1 MFCYE
6 IPEISIKAERHW
18 VCTFTRETIGHH
30 IRQETRYIYEF
41 FWSMISSGLYHDLT
55 PVRPD
60 NNRKNRICSLLWNGL
75 AEGCASGSEISN
87 TGLHSRLHEWHWYA
101 CFSNNLFFGGGNW
114 ILKITPHSKNSNHE
128 SRTTLNMREISS
140 HETLCL
146 EMRFFTNPPS
156 GRSSPVYSDQ
166 QAWVSLSPSSFL

>member
-6 IPEISIKAERHW
+6 INEVSIKAERHW

-30 IRQETRYIYEF
+30 IRKKHGIFTNF
-41 FWSMISSGLYHDLT
+41 FWSMISSGLHYDLT

-60 NNRKNRICSLLWNGL
+60 NNRKNLIWSLLWNGL

-87 TGLHSRLHEWHWYA
+87 TGMHSLYGWHRYA
-101 CFSNNLFFGGGNW
+101 CFSINLFFGEGNW
-114 ILKITPHSKNSNHE
+114 ILKITPHSKNSNHK

-146 EMRFFTNPPS
+146 KMRFFTNLPS
-156 GRSSPVYSDQ
+156 GRGSQAYSDQ
-166 QAWVSLSPSSFL
+166 QAWISLSPSSFL